1 MFWYSIW
8 TREHVR
14 TTIRPEAP
22 KTPSSGIKIISIC
35 LTWMIAHRAWPN
47 ESCSSGCLF
56 LDRVSSRWGGVWS
69 GSLSD
74 PNVVLD
80 WRKRALTHTDDRQCS
95 MSRRPFLKGGECVVG
110 KVYAD
115 ARFLKRSLHDRL
127 QGLPGWNPQVQAAQA
142 HGARR
147 PAKTWIKR

>member
-110 KVYAD
+110 RVYAD
-115 ARFLKRSLHDRL
+115 ASSWNIHWMTSCRVYLDEIRRSKLHKL
-127 QGLPGWNPQVQAAQA
+127 MEQEGQ
-142 HGARR
+142 RR
-147 PAKTWIKR
+147 HR